1 MKSRFRFY
9 LKLFVALFAVAF
21 TAALLWFIFRIE
33 KYIISRLPKEIT
45 VENISVSFLNQSF
58 TATNVRLTGKPG
70 TQCDGKIFAEVAELD
85 GKFLLKERKLTEIRL
100 RKPALKKEALERG
113 CFVKAGEKTEIRLH
127 ESVGPAGIKI
137 QVLDGVVPMPEV
149 GALAV
154 DAVLTVR
161 ENEHGALVAGFE
173 KFIAVNGLVRAD
185 ARKIALAFVQGGE
198 TLRLSDGEIMGTL
211 KANHLEKISRLS
223 TKKLRVLAGEGE
235 IKFSA
240 DIRRGEWT
248 LFTNIDLRHMKLK
261 GEPFYNMPLM
271 QLTPENMWPMAED
284 SPGFFNFSFKTS
296 AASAKLAKTYAADFR
311 NALAK
316 KIKAN
321 LKKKIPVLPF

>member
-1 MKSRFRFY
+1 M
-9 LKLFVALFAVAF
+9 VF

-33 KYIISRLPKEIT
+33 KYIVSRLPKEIT
-45 VENISVSFLNQSF
+45 LENISVSFLNQSF
-58 TATNVRLTGKPG
+58 TATNVRFTGKTG
-70 TQCDGKIFAEVAELD
+70 TLCEGKIFAEVAELD

-100 RKPALKKEALERG
+100 KKPALKKEALQRG
-113 CFVKAGEKTEIRLH
+113 CFAKPGEKTEIRLD
-127 ESVGPAGIKI
+127 ESIGPAGIKI
-137 QVLDGVVPMPEV
+137 QVLEGLVPAPEV
-149 GALAV
+149 GMLAV
-154 DAVLTVR
+154 EAVLTLR

-173 KFIAVNGLVRAD
+173 KFSAMNTLVRAD
-185 ARKIALAFVQGGE
+185 ARKLALAFVQSGE

-211 KANHLEKISRLS
+211 KAGHLEKITRLS

-248 LFTNIDLRHMKLK
+248 VFTNVDLKRIRLK
-261 GEPFYNMPLM
+261 GEAFYNMPLM

-284 SPGFFNFSFKTS
+284 SPGLFNFSFKTS
-296 AASAKLAKTYAADFR
+296 AAAAKLTKTYAADFR